1 MDTLDRLYNHCTP
14 APETE
19 YYMVHF
25 LGTLF
30 NRISYMDPTIVRH
43 NIELGCS
50 GGMAEKD
57 RTIDTG
63 VAGYFMDHFAVA
75 YFGLIS
81 NETFREKVKHTVYL
95 EIALDERGL
104 DCSAAIR
111 KKIKNTDDKH
121 SGDYFTLNFE
131 TYDEDRWTAFTSRL
145 LGSFEKT
152 RKYDNALDELAREL
166 TVTQMKDIGYIA
178 SNFMYLFR
186 AVSRNEKF
194 VRYLTTVIDTVE
206 NSLGI

>member
-1 MDTLDRLYNHCTP
+1 MGTLDRLYNHCTP

-25 LGTLF
+25 LVTLF

-63 VAGYFMDHFAVA
+63 VAGYFMDHFAVV
-75 YFGLIS
+75 YFGLVS
-81 NETFREKVKHTVYL
+81 NETFREKVRHTVYL

-111 KKIKNTDDKH
+111 KIIKSTDDKH
-121 SGDYFTLNFE
+121 SGDYYTVNFE
-131 TYDEDRWTAFTSRL
+131 TYDEDRWTAFTSRI

-152 RKYDNALDELAREL
+152 RKYDNALDEMAREL
-166 TVTQMKDIGYIA
+166 TETQMKDIGYIA

-186 AVSRNEKF
+186 AVSQNGKF
-194 VRYLTTVIDTVE
+194 VRYLMTFIDTVE
-206 NSLGI
+206 KHLEI

>member
-1 MDTLDRLYNHCTP
+1 MI
-14 APETE
+14 
-19 YYMVHF
+19 HF

-30 NRISYMDPTIVRH
+30 NRISYMHPELVRF
-43 NIELGCS
+43 NIEQGCS
-50 GGMAEKD
+50 GGMSEME
-57 RTIDTG
+57 RSIDTG

-75 YFGLIS
+75 YLGLIS
-81 NETFREKVKHTVYL
+81 NASFREIVKHAVYL

-104 DCSAAIR
+104 DCAAAIR
-111 KKIKNTDDKH
+111 KRLRNTDDKY
-121 SGDYFTLNFE
+121 SGDHYRVNFE
-131 TYDEDRWTAFTSRL
+131 TYNEDSWSVFTSRI

-166 TVTQMKDIGYIA
+166 TVTQMKDIGYIV

-194 VRYLTTVIDTVE
+194 VRYLTTVIDSVE
-206 NSLGI
+206 NSLEI